1 LARLVRHQGQR
12 FESAT
17 WLHKARQMPKAEFQ
31 REVEKELTGKDSEP
45 SELIYFKVYKSQIP
59 VIEQAIETAALMLG
73 SDKFLSPDQKLLI
86 ERLFLR
92 QKKARCESAP
102 SRGKEDRAAT
112 CSSERYIAAES
123 PRCRRRLRLR
133 RGSPHRSFP
142 GSNPDLWLGESCG
155 QIQFPAQSARLLP
168 GLNGKFQTH
177 CLGNG
182 NQCGQ
187 ARIAVRRQCSVK
199 ALTLDTSGL
208 GHLGNTTPGFSYPAQ
223 GYQEHPR
230 LLRVLQRRPQVF
242 GGEVWVFAK
251 LPSHRFV
258 MRGAGLV
265 FHGLR
270 VLSL

>member
-1 LARLVRHQGQR
+1 MRTIASASASDGLGDDFLGLVRGGGAAVGVHFSEILSQFVCKLPPPLVWDRSWLEGAEADRLVLQHT
-12 FESAT
+12 AT
-17 WLHKARQMPKAEFQ
+17 QQPLNEQLLVGGAIFGSVNH
-31 REVEKELTGKDSEP
+31 VGKSN
-45 SELIYFKVYKSQIP
+45 
-59 VIEQAIETAALMLG
+59 
-73 SDKFLSPDQKLLI
+73 FL
-86 ERLFLR
+86 
-92 QKKARCESAP
+92 
-102 SRGKEDRAAT
+102 
-112 CSSERYIAAES
+112 
-123 PRCRRRLRLR
+123 
-133 RGSPHRSFP
+133 
-142 GSNPDLWLGESCG
+142 
-155 QIQFPAQSARLLP
+155 AQSARLLP